1 MQVLFF
7 FTEYTCKAST
17 SDALITPD
25 KLVSTVSYGNV
36 TDLIIEHTHMC
47 EYRLQK

>member
-7 FTEYTCKAST
+7 FFSQNTLVKQ
-17 SDALITPD
+17 DALITPD

-36 TDLIIEHTHMC
+36 TDLIVEHTHIC